1 MAHNRY
7 FIVDATDPN
16 MDEIMNVAIGEL
28 NTQRL
33 SLDGSLMVI
42 KLHDDDHNSYP
53 FLSAYTEYSH
63 HAILEVMATPEWS
76 QIEQDV

>member
-7 FIVDATDPN
+7 FIVDADDPN
-16 MDEIMNVAIGEL
+16 MDKIINVSVGEL

>member
-1 MAHNRY
+1 
-7 FIVDATDPN
+7 
-16 MDEIMNVAIGEL
+16 
-28 NTQRL
+28 
-33 SLDGSLMVI
+33 MVV